1 MVLARK
7 VFRLCEG
14 RPTVKRTTRLIKWL
28 QKRGLLKRRMKCR
41 LCQQY
46 MQIKTR
52 LDLHDGL
59 QWECRYKTHRGKTV
73 KKSVRAGSIFER
85 SKIRLQSWMH
95 FIYRFAQGLKL
106 RQIDLIQD
114 GVSRSTRTLS
124 KMSKKLRMIC
134 KRALKRKRRSTG
146 QHLGGHREFVVI
158 DESNFCHK
166 RKYGRGRFGRTWNR
180 RKWVFGLLGIREQRR
195 RPILRLVE
203 KRSRRH
209 LLPIIRK
216 HVRRGSTIISDQW
229 RAYMGAL
236 QNAGY
241 THFSVNHKRWFVDP
255 QSGGHTQ
262 HLERAWGIYKGQIW
276 RLRGNRTEKLLKEHL
291 SVIEWTYWLGKDHRE
306 GPLGRLLKD
315 IRQYFPV

>member
-1 MVLARK
+1 
-7 VFRLCEG
+7 
-14 RPTVKRTTRLIKWL
+14 
-28 QKRGLLKRRMKCR
+28 MKCR

-59 QWECRYKTHRGKTV
+59 QWECRYKTHRGKNV
-73 KKSVRAGSIFER
+73 KKSVRSGSIFER
-85 SKIRLQSWMH
+85 SKIRLQSWMQ

-106 RQIDLIQD
+106 RQIHLIQD
-114 GVSRSTRTLS
+114 GVSRSTR
-124 KMSKKLRMIC
+124 
-134 KRALKRKRRSTG
+134 

-180 RKWVFGLLGIREQRR
+180 RKWVFGLLGVREQRR

-236 QNAGY
+236 HNAGY

-291 SVIEWTYWLGKDHRE
+291 SVIEWTYWLGKNHRE
-306 GPLGRLLKD
+306 GPLGRLLKA